1 MGTHECGARSPAPR
15 ARSQKKE
22 KKALNDKKN
31 VVRQTEIGR
40 FCCFAAQ
47 LLHNTNTHHVHPLAL
62 DVAPSGDARA
72 AALASSGGGVDALPY
87 VDTLSDAERAR
98 AERLV
103 AAEVSVCV

>member
-1 MGTHECGARSPAPR
+1 MTKKTSFAKQKSAVFVASPRSSSTTQTHIMS
-15 ARSQKKE
+15 
-22 KKALNDKKN
+22 
-31 VVRQTEIGR
+31 T
-40 FCCFAAQ
+40 
-47 LLHNTNTHHVHPLAL
+47 PLAL